1 MRNEIFKIQNPTLR
15 NMKRLLLLV
24 ACMAAIG
31 MARGADTLTLRSPDG
46 RLAAHFWLADGG
58 RPMYSL
64 EREGKAVVRDSR
76 MGFTL
81 EWRKSD
87 LASGFHVGDVRR
99 SSFDEVWHP
108 VWGEESNIRNHYN
121 EMAVTLEQNHYLD
134 HEGKRVDK
142 PTVMVVR
149 FRLYDDGLGFR
160 YEFPQK
166 AESKADAA
174 STDALTQSHNNAI
187 TNSLVTFWLTDE
199 LTEFRMTGDH
209 TAWWIPGDYD
219 TQEFNYTQSRLS
231 QVRELHNN
239 PHLTGGWPW
248 KSFSDTGLQ
257 TALQMKTDD
266 GLYINIHEAA
276 VLYFPTMNLNII
288 NEESRMK
295 NEESIAASADS
306 SFFTLHSSF
315 SLKVH
320 LTPDAT
326 GYVGRLQSP
335 CYTPWRTIQVC
346 ESATDV
352 LRSRLILNLNEPCAL
367 EDVSW
372 IHPVKYMGVWWEM
385 ISDHSTWG
393 YTNDFPSVRL
403 PGDPSLPPSLQGSVT
418 DYTKAKPHGRHGA
431 NNANV
436 RRYIDFAAEHG
447 FDALLIEG
455 WNIGWEDWY
464 GKDKDYV
471 FDFQTPYP
479 DFDLPALNEYAH
491 RKGIRLIMHHESSS
505 SVSNYERFMEPA
517 YNLMNKYGYDA
528 VKSGYV
534 GRIVPHGEHHYSQ
547 PIINHYHRAI
557 VEAAKHKIMV
567 NAHEAVRP
575 TGLCRTWPNMIGNE
589 SAMGTEFRGRINPGH
604 TTILPFTRLQG
615 GPMDYTPGIFE
626 TDMEKN
632 APWNRDLMRHTICN
646 QLGLYVTFY
655 SPLQMAADFP
665 EHYEPH
671 MDAFQFIKDV
681 AVDWDTSIYIAAEI
695 GDYIVTARHPKTST
709 LNLAADGV
717 GTLADGKKGVI
728 SNAARFVYG
737 SDEANGVN
745 GLDGMIPRDTWYIGG
760 VTDEEAREVEVKLD
774 FLKPGV
780 KYEATIYADAKDASG
795 YVSDVHIGWE
805 AAQKEGYNPK
815 AYTIT
820 KKKVTSK
827 SKLKLRMAPCG
838 GFAVSIRE
846 IK

>member
-1 MRNEIFKIQNPTLR
+1 MKKYLLACICLFLLGNARASEPTATQPL
-15 NMKRLLLLV
+15 K
-24 ACMAAIG
+24 
-31 MARGADTLTLRSPDG
+31 SPDG
-46 RLAAHFWLADGG
+46 RMEARFELRDSVPH
-58 RPMYSL
+58 YSL
-64 EREGKAVVRDSR
+64 YRDGKAVVLPSR

-87 LASGFHVGDVRR
+87 LASGFRLADARY
-99 SSFDEVWHP
+99 SSFDETWQP
-108 VWGEESNIRNHYN
+108 VWGEEANIRNHYN
-121 EMAVTLEQNHYLD
+121 ELCVTLVQDYYLD

-142 PTVMVVR
+142 PSVMIVR

-160 YEFPQK
+160 YEWPQGIQNS
-166 AESKADAA
+166 EFRI
-174 STDALTQSHNNAI
+174 Q
-187 TNSLVTFWLTDE
+187 NSLVTFWLTDE
-199 LTEFRMTGDH
+199 LTEFRLTGDH

-219 TQEFNYTQSRLS
+219 TQEFNYTESRLS
-231 QVRELHNN
+231 EVRELHNN

-276 VLYFPTMNLNII
+276 VLDFPTMNLDL
-288 NEESRMK
+288 NE
-295 NEESIAASADS
+295 
-306 SFFTLHSSF
+306 TTF

-326 GYVGRLQSP
+326 GYVGRLTTP
-335 CYTPWRTIQVC
+335 CYSPWRTVQVC
-346 ESATDV
+346 ETATDV

-403 PGDPSLPPSLQGSVT
+403 PGDPSLPPSLQGAIT
-418 DYTKAKPHGRHGA
+418 DYSKAKPHGRHGA

-505 SVSNYERFMEPA
+505 SVSNYERFIEPA
-517 YNLMNKYGYDA
+517 YTLMNKYGYDA

-589 SAMGTEFRGRINPGH
+589 SAMGTEFRGRIMPGH

-728 SNAARFVYG
+728 SNTARFVYG
-737 SDEANGVN
+737 
-745 GLDGMIPRDTWYIGG
+745 LDATIGTIETIAPLDVWYIGG
-760 VTDEEAREVEVKLD
+760 VTDENAREVEVKLD

-795 YVSDVHIGWE
+795 WVSDVHIGWE

-820 KKKVTSK
+820 KKTVTKK

-846 IK
+846 IE